1 MSSGEETIPSPYRN
15 PAASSKS
22 APGVRMVTATVC
34 LEPPETR
41 RISIGSSVART
52 SGRTR
57 ALPSSTTRT
66 RTFVL
71 LVRLEVFLSTLFSVR
86 ARTLMLSLA
95 SRRASILLM
104 LRLMGLPRVERFP
117 EATVTREDEKL
128 VIHFGGLGHEQ
139 VMSIPLEY
147 VGAEDEEAAE
157 LRLLA
162 QLQRIGYRVER
173 GSPQVG

>member
-1 MSSGEETIPSPYRN
+1 
-15 PAASSKS
+15 
-22 APGVRMVTATVC
+22 
-34 LEPPETR
+34 
-41 RISIGSSVART
+41 
-52 SGRTR
+52 
-57 ALPSSTTRT
+57 
-66 RTFVL
+66 
-71 LVRLEVFLSTLFSVR
+71 
-86 ARTLMLSLA
+86 
-95 SRRASILLM
+95 M

-128 VIHFGGLGHEQ
+128 VIHFGGLEHEQ